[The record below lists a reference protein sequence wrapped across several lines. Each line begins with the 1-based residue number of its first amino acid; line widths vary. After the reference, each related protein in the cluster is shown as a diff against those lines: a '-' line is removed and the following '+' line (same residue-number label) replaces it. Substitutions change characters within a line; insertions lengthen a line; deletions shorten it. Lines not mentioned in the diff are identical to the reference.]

1 MNIESGEVRLHG
13 TGLIRDIIGDSGT
26 AMKQAS
32 ESLDLMKA
40 KMSSMFYGSSSSGT
54 KTSGLSSS
62 LSSSTSGDKKAL
74 VEHGPKDIMLTVI
87 SDLRSMVVSTKP
99 GSTLSSML
107 KGD

>member
-1 MNIESGEVRLHG
+1 MRLHG
-13 TGLIRDIIGDSGT
+13 AGMIRDIIGDSGS

-40 KMSSMFYGSSSSGT
+40 KMSSMFYGSSSSGN

-62 LSSSTSGDKKAL
+62 SLSSSINGDKKAL

-99 GSTLSSML
+99 GSTLSTIL
-107 KGD
+107 KGG